1 MKPVHY
7 ISIAAA
13 ILLTILLFWKGN
25 IIPPKQKAE
34 ANMPQAN
41 GAMPAA
47 MPVADFDSLLNITK
61 KKLSPEASAMITAQ
75 EQLLQSGNES
85 VSAHAYDSL
94 GRIWQQ
100 NKYLGI
106 AAHYYAENGKL
117 ENSEKKL
124 NFAAHLYSEEMQ
136 TEKSPDVRQWLA
148 EGAIDCYTK
157 ALVINPANDSARFE
171 LANIYI
177 NEAGQT
183 VAGVQQLLRIVQDD
197 PSTLPA
203 NLVLGSMAIESG
215 QYDKAIDRGEL
226 ILKYHKDNWQA
237 RLFMAEAYKQLGKK
251 DKAIE
256 MLDEALKYNKDPD
269 FAKDVTAYKK
279 TL

>member
-1 MKPVHY
+1 M
-7 ISIAAA
+7 
-13 ILLTILLFWKGN
+13 
-25 IIPPKQKAE
+25 
-34 ANMPQAN
+34 MQAG

-47 MPVADFDSLLNITK
+47 MPVANFDSLLNITK
-61 KKLSPEASAMITAQ
+61 KKLSPEVVAMIAAQ
-75 EQLLQSGNES
+75 EKLLQSGDQS
-85 VSAHAYDSL
+85 ISAGAYDSL
-94 GRIWQQ
+94 GRLWQQ

-124 NFAAHLYSEEMQ
+124 NFAAHLYSEELQ

-157 ALVINPANDSARFE
+157 ALVMNPANDSARFE

-251 DKAIE
+251 GKAIE
-256 MLDEALKYNKDPD
+256 MLDEAMRYNKDPD
-269 FAKDVTAYKK
+269 FAKDVAAYKA